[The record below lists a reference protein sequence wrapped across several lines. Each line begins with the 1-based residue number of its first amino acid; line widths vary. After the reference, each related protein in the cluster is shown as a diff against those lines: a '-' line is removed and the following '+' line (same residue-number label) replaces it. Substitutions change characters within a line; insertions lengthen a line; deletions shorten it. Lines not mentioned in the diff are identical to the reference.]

1 DWSSDVCSSDLF
13 ARGEG
18 MSAGR
23 RILIADDAEVFRRLE
38 EGLLRSHG
46 YGFLHAKDGAEAVK
60 IAIEERPDLILLDV
74 QMPVMD
80 GVQALQVLKRDART
94 KDIPIVVVTT
104 IGRAHDEELLK
115 KGGADAFLTK
125 PVNGPELV
133 KIVKDLLA
141 QSEAKA
147 EGVGS

>member
-1 DWSSDVCSSDLF
+1 
-13 ARGEG
+13 
-18 MSAGR
+18 MSVGR

-46 YGFLHAKDGAEAVK
+46 FGFLHAKDGAEALK

-80 GVQALQVLKRDART
+80 GVQALQVLKRDPRT
-94 KDIPIVVVTT
+94 KDIPVVIVTT
-104 IGRAHDEELLK
+104 IGRAHDQELLK

-125 PVNGPELV
+125 PLKGPDLV
-133 KIVKDLLA
+133 KVVKDLLA
-141 QSEAKA
+141 EREAGIEKA
-147 EGVGS
+147 ET